1 MAPNN
6 NKNYNADEL
15 EAPVWLNDEFFTKVL
30 LSFET
35 DAKKLQLLKT
45 ELSPAT
51 LKGDH
56 YASVMFRAIVEYEC
70 DGRHKTKKMIMKTM
84 PSADGHK
91 KDMFEESTI
100 FETEIDMYTRVIPR
114 FEQILRDIGDDTIL
128 KAPILF
134 HELNPRKVIIFED
147 IVPLGYEVLRE
158 RFVNSEEIK
167 QAYLKLAKWHAISYK
182 INIEEPEY
190 FENYRQGLLS
200 MPKIEENEFMSQG
213 ISLLIQQL
221 ETMPAMRNLVP
232 LLQSIREKLFKGAIA
247 SFKEYHEARK
257 GNASY
262 VLCHGDFHSKNMMF
276 KHDSNSGKVLD
287 VMLLD
292 YQLSYVGPM
301 INDLIYSYYMLLDS
315 EQRENFPQWLYFY
328 FTNFKETLQKIGF
341 EGQIPSLVQ
350 LHEQRTQHKYF
361 ELFLLITFLPAWLAF
376 HGGDTGPDELMTCN
390 DTRKRIYA
398 GQEFLEELEKRLIK
412 YLHLGYF
419 EDN

>member
-1 MAPNN
+1 
-6 NKNYNADEL
+6 
-15 EAPVWLNDEFFTKVL
+15 
-30 LSFET
+30 
-35 DAKKLQLLKT
+35 
-45 ELSPAT
+45 
-51 LKGDH
+51 
-56 YASVMFRAIVEYEC
+56 
-70 DGRHKTKKMIMKTM
+70 
-84 PSADGHK
+84 
-91 KDMFEESTI
+91 
-100 FETEIDMYTRVIPR
+100 
-114 FEQILRDIGDDTIL
+114 
-128 KAPILF
+128 
-134 HELNPRKVIIFED
+134 
-147 IVPLGYEVLRE
+147 
-158 RFVNSEEIK
+158 
-167 QAYLKLAKWHAISYK
+167 
-182 INIEEPEY
+182 
-190 FENYRQGLLS
+190 

-276 KHDSNSGKVLD
+276 KHDSSSGKVLD

-361 ELFLLITFLPAWLAF
+361 GNLTYNILYMHILNVLRKLNCLFQNSIFIYFLFLFKMTFIFITFLFTCAELFLLITFLPAWLAF
-376 HGGDTGPDELMTCN
+376 RGGDTGPDELMTCN